1 MSNNIKIIECNSKI
15 DQFSPPLKIYDLIS
29 IFNIA
34 LFLLFS
40 WKNNNYHEQTLNFC
54 IKWKLTLKNLIKD
67 RDEKWVFCW
76 GRWKNQT
83 FLVRVW
89 FFGFDSWHVCSVHIW
104 FSMSFY
110 FLSSL
115 EFSLFVIS
123 LFYWFFS
130 SFNDLSLISNFSF
143 FSYSLSF

>member
-1 MSNNIKIIECNSKI
+1 MKI
-15 DQFSPPLKIYDLIS
+15 DFKK
-29 IFNIA
+29 FNKRSWWKMS
-34 LFLLFS
+34 FLL
-40 WKNNNYHEQTLNFC
+40 
-54 IKWKLTLKNLIKD
+54 
-67 RDEKWVFCW
+67 

-143 FSYSLSF
+143 FFLFALLLIILEIFTNVFRLTSLFSTIPSFLHSFNPQKFTEISD